1 MPSKDKMK
9 TLSKRAAKA
18 LKTGP
23 IPWGKRHWAGVL
35 DYAHHL
41 HVTVAGTTAIIPP
54 QIYPLSVKS
63 DLFQS
68 NLTALILSCHRC
80 REKSTTRAHQSGRCR
95 WCPRTQAP
103 WQDFFCVQ
111 LYHGSSYLQVT
122 IILCVYPILTLITHC
137 INTLELTPSI
147 KPLTLT
153 GTSMR
158 REHQGRNKKNRTF
171 WISQKVKQPPSI
183 TPSFALPHTF
193 SNTPNTPPHILFTTH
208 THISLTS
215 SLTHSNITH

>member
-1 MPSKDKMK
+1 MSPSQGKINNKSSPKWWLSPMPWVGDPLPSCPNIY
-9 TLSKRAAKA
+9 TLLYCVYTPYTVPCTPSTYQ
-18 LKTGP
+18 LSLTLTLTP
-23 IPWGKRHWAGVL
+23 P
-35 DYAHHL
+35 HHR
-41 HVTVAGTTAIIPP
+41 
-54 QIYPLSVKS
+54 Y
-63 DLFQS
+63 
-68 NLTALILSCHRC
+68 R
-80 REKSTTRAHQSGRCR
+80 
-95 WCPRTQAP
+95 CPRTQAP